1 MEAVQ
6 VKGHGFLLTRISEH
20 AFCLIKYLPT
30 SEGAVAP
37 LIYCIVNP
45 VSAVS
50 IKTANW
56 GKNQEVTK
64 SSLLRRS
71 GAAKKENI

>member
-50 IKTANW
+50 IKTAN
-56 GKNQEVTK
+56 
-64 SSLLRRS
+64 
-71 GAAKKENI
+71 